1 MFELGDIRFRPVEK
15 DDLKLLHK
23 WENDFELMMYSRSKP
38 LNFVSMAQVE
48 RQYDE
53 WMKQDKDIRFIVELV
68 GTNEPIGLAVIRGQK
83 WGNVKGADLGTY
95 IGKKDLWGQGYGK
108 QITVALLEMCF
119 IFLNMERC
127 QAWSI
132 EYNTRARKTLEAC
145 GFKKGG
151 VVRNTSLV
159 NGRKWNSLH
168 FDILRE
174 EYLSIRENLLRKTL
188 GEKLDEYLKKHCGL
202 AKNSKYIL
210 FEKVTFITQCSY

>member
-38 LNFVSMAQVE
+38 LNFVSMEQIE

-53 WMKQDKDIRFIVELV
+53 WMKQDKDIRFIVELI

-95 IGKKDLWGQGYGK
+95 IGKKDLWGKGYGK

-132 EYNTRARKTLEAC
+132 EYNTRACKTLEAC

-151 VVRNTSLV
+151 VVRNTSRV
-159 NGRKWNSLH
+159 NGKKWDSLH
-168 FDILRE
+168 FDILHE
-174 EYLSIRENLLRKTL
+174 EYLNIRENLLRRTL
-188 GEKLDEYLKKHCGL
+188 GEKLDEYLKRHCGL
-202 AKNSKYIL
+202 AKNS
-210 FEKVTFITQCSY
+210 E

>member
-23 WENDFELMMYSRSKP
+23 WENDFELMMYSRTKP
-38 LNFVSMAQVE
+38 LNFVSMAQIE

-53 WMKQDKDIRFIVELV
+53 WMKQDKDIRFIVELI

-127 QAWSI
+127 QAGSI
-132 EYNTRARKTLEAC
+132 EYNTRAHKTLEAC
-145 GFKKGG
+145 GFKKG

-159 NGRKWNSLH
+159 NGKKWNSLH

-174 EYLSIRENLLRKTL
+174 EYLSIRENMLRKTL

-202 AKNSKYIL
+202 AKNS
-210 FEKVTFITQCSY
+210 E

>member
-38 LNFVSMAQVE
+38 LNFVNMAQIE

-202 AKNSKYIL
+202 AKNSK
-210 FEKVTFITQCSY
+210 